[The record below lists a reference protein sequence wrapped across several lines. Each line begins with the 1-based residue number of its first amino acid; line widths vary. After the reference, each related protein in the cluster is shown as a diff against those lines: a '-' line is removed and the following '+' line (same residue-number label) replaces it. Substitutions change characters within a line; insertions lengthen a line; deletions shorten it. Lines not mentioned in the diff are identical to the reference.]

1 MQLASTM
8 YRLLQSPSGRSTE
21 RQLVKQLICTHDEQ
35 TTAHSEANSSI
46 LHDSMR
52 WMDSLSL
59 SELYILPWV
68 ILRMWISYIHDLT
81 ADNGLFPKK

>member
-1 MQLASTM
+1 MQFASTM
-8 YRLLQSPSGRSTE
+8 CCLLQSPSGRSNE
-21 RQLVKQLICTHDEQ
+21 RQLVKQLIRTHDEQ

-59 SELYILPWV
+59 SELHILPWV
-68 ILRMWISYIHDLT
+68 ILRMWISYNLT